1 MGGFLWFISGAAVA
15 TIYCNGRIQAGY
27 YAANP
32 NGYYE
37 RGWTRQSAQAL
48 DSDERAPEGNE
59 RERQYAY
66 GAGVRLEGQQRFGL
80 ELPQQPR
87 ERTEAPT
94 PPPPPPQQEEQASL
108 DHIRELSK
116 QADEAAHV
124 CLSEATLDSLMAT
137 IIAAKNKLAE
147 RRAQE
152 EKRASEVNEFL
163 LRYV

>member
-1 MGGFLWFISGAAVA
+1 MGGFLWFIAGAAAA

-66 GAGVRLEGQQRFGL
+66 RAGVRLEGQQRFGL

-87 ERTEAPT
+87 ERMEAPA
-94 PPPPPPQQEEQASL
+94 PPPQQEEQVSL

-116 QADEAAHV
+116 QADEAMSA
-124 CLSEATLDSLMAT
+124 CL
-137 IIAAKNKLAE
+137 KLHLILSW
-147 RRAQE
+147 R
-152 EKRASEVNEFL
+152 L
-163 LRYV
+163 